1 MLGRGVDLYAG
12 KQHRQ
17 FEVLDV
23 SRLAHDVLARKVVA
37 ALLQHL
43 DQRRGGAERI
53 DRVCVNEVDR
63 RQVFR
68 CKGGPLLVA
77 GVVFPALVGRVL
89 GEKAVIRPF
98 DLSRPAGLR
107 TVAIEAEG

>member
-43 DQRRGGAERI
+43 DQRRGGAGRKSTAFASM
-53 DRVCVNEVDR
+53 RST
-63 RQVFR
+63 
-68 CKGGPLLVA
+68 
-77 GVVFPALVGRVL
+77 GVRYFAA
-89 GEKAVIRPF
+89 KAAHC
-98 DLSRPAGLR
+98 L
-107 TVAIEAEG
+107 